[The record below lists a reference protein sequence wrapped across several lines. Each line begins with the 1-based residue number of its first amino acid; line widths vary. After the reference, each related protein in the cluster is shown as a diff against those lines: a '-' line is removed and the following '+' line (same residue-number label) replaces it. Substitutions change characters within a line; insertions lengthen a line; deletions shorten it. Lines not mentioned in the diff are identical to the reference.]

1 MKKKL
6 TAKAH
11 NGPWSLHSCLS
22 YLSLKLR
29 IKKNEGFSRR
39 PYKDQLGNYTIGYG
53 HLIRKKEIILFK
65 KKPKLTLVKDLFEN
79 DFKLALE
86 DYNKH
91 FNKYSFSQNKK
102 ELIIEMIFQMG
113 IQNVRNFKKTI
124 RHIKKKNKFLAALE
138 MMDSMWYKQTPLRV
152 ENLIKHFLKL

>member
-1 MKKKL
+1 MK
-6 TAKAH
+6 
-11 NGPWSLHSCLS
+11 

-29 IKKNEGFSRR
+29 IKNNEGFSNH
-39 PYKDQLGNYTIGYG
+39 PYKDQLGNYTVGYG
-53 HLIRKKEIILFK
+53 HLIRKNEINLFK
-65 KKPKLTLVKDLFEN
+65 KKLKASFFQDLFEN

-86 DYNKH
+86 DYKKH
-91 FNKYSFSQNKK
+91 FNKYLFSQNTK

-113 IQNVRNFKKTI
+113 IQNVLNFKKTL
-124 RHIKKKNKFLAALE
+124 RHIKNNNKLLAALE

>member
-1 MKKKL
+1 M
-6 TAKAH
+6 
-11 NGPWSLHSCLS
+11 N

-29 IKKNEGFSRR
+29 IKKNEGFSSY

-65 KKPKLTLVKDLFEN
+65 KKIKVSFFQKLFEN
-79 DFKLALE
+79 DFKTALN

-91 FNKYSFSQNKK
+91 FRKYSFSQNIK
-102 ELIIEMIFQMG
+102 ELIVEMIFQMG
-113 IQNVRNFKKTI
+113 IQNVLSFKKTL
-124 RHIKKKNKFLAALE
+124 RHIKKNNKFLAALE
-138 MMDSMWYKQTPLRV
+138 MMDSIWYKQTPLRV